1 MRKSIGRN
9 LCAGTPAGCSY
20 LPSLRGDDLS
30 PSCTIPGHEYSL
42 DEIISAL
49 GKMGVIW
56 EIGAELMEEA
66 LASCPD
72 DRKELGNA
80 IVCGCLWRSAENA
93 YRAYRLRKE
102 WSDEKVHEMRRIILA
117 ELETL
122 HKALPRSKKTRDSV
136 ITVKLSPVFS
146 MRSLFT

>member
-1 MRKSIGRN
+1 
-9 LCAGTPAGCSY
+9 
-20 LPSLRGDDLS
+20 
-30 PSCTIPGHEYSL
+30 
-42 DEIISAL
+42 
-49 GKMGVIW
+49 MGVIW

-122 HKALPRSKKTRDSV
+122 HEALPRVEKDPRLGYHGEAFACFFNAES
-136 ITVKLSPVFS
+136 IHVKENFLQKELKRLS
-146 MRSLFT
+146 

>member
-1 MRKSIGRN
+1 M
-9 LCAGTPAGCSY
+9 
-20 LPSLRGDDLS
+20 
-30 PSCTIPGHEYSL
+30 PGHEYSL

-122 HKALPRSKKTRDSV
+122 HKALPRVEKDPRLGYHGEAFACFFNAESIHAKEDFLQKELKR
-136 ITVKLSPVFS
+136 
-146 MRSLFT
+146 LF